1 MAGFWIHSQERAKVF
16 VNGLD
21 TAREREGGTE
31 AISKVLDWAIRRM
44 QLVFTEMERFLR
56 EQDLKVK
63 SLVLD
68 VEFENLVRYPSEDVK

>member
-1 MAGFWIHSQERAKVF
+1 
-16 VNGLD
+16 
-21 TAREREGGTE
+21 
-31 AISKVLDWAIRRM
+31 
-44 QLVFTEMERFLR
+44 MERFLR